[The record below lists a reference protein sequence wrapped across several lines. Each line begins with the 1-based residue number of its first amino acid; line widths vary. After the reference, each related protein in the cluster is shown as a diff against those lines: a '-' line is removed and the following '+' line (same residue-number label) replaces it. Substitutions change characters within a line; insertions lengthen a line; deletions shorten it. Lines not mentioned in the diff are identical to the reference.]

1 MRKEKESQ
9 RSLKKIEKLFINLI
23 KRDKGILE

>member
-9 RSLKKIEKLFINLI
+9 HSLKKIEKLFINLI